1 MSGGEAGRDHV
12 AEGEGVFMSKFDE
25 REREAEARFSHEQ
38 EISFRVA
45 ARRDKLGLSG
55 DKAESYARDLVGVD
69 FARPGHAEVIEKLA
83 KDFAAAGLAID
94 QGQIT
99 DEFNRLA
106 AEARKQIL
114 AE

>member
-1 MSGGEAGRDHV
+1 
-12 AEGEGVFMSKFDE
+12 MSKFDE
-25 REREAEARFSHEQ
+25 REKEAEARFSHEQ
-38 EISFRVA
+38 EISFRAA
-45 ARRDKLGLSG
+45 ARRDKLLGLWAARHLGLSG

-69 FARPGHAEVIEKLA
+69 FARPGHVEVIEKLA
-83 KDFAAAGLAID
+83 KDFAAAGLAINPA
-94 QGQIT
+94 QIT